1 MMRLN
6 MPQLIAAHQ
15 QLERKHLPTSFPP
28 PTHSSRGRER
38 GARCVWRVSTV
49 HPHTQR
55 QARERGSRERRAGTR
70 LYVNHGIYATVST
83 CAATFDP
90 LSTLRSGF
98 WWCVASHNPRSGVWL
113 FSHTP
118 KNIAPRH
125 CARPWSSCGLRG
137 CRVGTVPRCATC
149 FSCCCSRSAQG
160 HTRQDYIRCK
170 HGIILERIA
179 RTTVLRHSVQYNH
192 TS

>member
-15 QLERKHLPTSFPP
+15 QLERTHLPTSFPP

-70 LYVNHGIYATVST
+70 LYVNHGTVSNATVST
-83 CAATFDP
+83 CTATFDP
-90 LSTLRSGF
+90 LSTLTSGF
-98 WWCVASHNPRSGVWL
+98 WWCSLSQSALWRVVV
-113 FSHTP
+113 FTP
-118 KNIAPRH
+118 PKTLRRDS
-125 CARPWSSCGLRG
+125 ARPWSSCGLRG

-160 HTRQDYIRCK
+160 HTRQDYIRFK
-170 HGIILERIA
+170 YGIILERIA

>member
-1 MMRLN
+1 MWLN

-15 QLERKHLPTSFPP
+15 QLERTHLPTSFPP

-49 HPHTQR
+49 HPHTHR

-118 KNIAPRH
+118 KNIAPRQRAPVEQLRP
-125 CARPWSSCGLRG
+125 ARLPRGYSTEMRHLLLLLLLAERTGAHAPGLY
-137 CRVGTVPRCATC
+137 T
-149 FSCCCSRSAQG
+149 
-160 HTRQDYIRCK
+160 
-170 HGIILERIA
+170 L
-179 RTTVLRHSVQYNH
+179 
-192 TS
+192 

>member
-1 MMRLN
+1 MRLN
-6 MPQLIAAHQ
+6 MPEVMAAHQ
-15 QLERKHLPTSFPP
+15 QLERTHLPTSFPP

-98 WWCVASHNPRSGVWL
+98 WWCVASHNPRTGVWL

-118 KNIAPRH
+118 KKTLRRDTVRAPVVRGAAAA
-125 CARPWSSCGLRG
+125 CAAAAW
-137 CRVGTVPRCATC
+137 
-149 FSCCCSRSAQG
+149 
-160 HTRQDYIRCK
+160 
-170 HGIILERIA
+170 
-179 RTTVLRHSVQYNH
+179 VQYRDAPPASPAAARGAHRGTRARIIYVIN
-192 TS
+192 TV

>member
-1 MMRLN
+1 MRLN

-15 QLERKHLPTSFPP
+15 QLERTHLPTSFPP

-98 WWCVASHNPRSGVWL
+98 WWCSLSQSALWRVVVFTPPKTLRRDTARAPVEQLRPARLPRGYSTEMRHLLLLLLLAERTGA
-113 FSHTP
+113 H
-118 KNIAPRH
+118 AP
-125 CARPWSSCGLRG
+125 GLY
-137 CRVGTVPRCATC
+137 T
-149 FSCCCSRSAQG
+149 
-160 HTRQDYIRCK
+160 
-170 HGIILERIA
+170 L
-179 RTTVLRHSVQYNH
+179 
-192 TS
+192 